1 MPAIDIDPLVLQF
14 INLLASSQVDAAMLC
29 AELIQAKV

>member
-1 MPAIDIDPLVLQF
+1 MTSLEIDPLVLQF

-29 AELIQAKV
+29 AELIATQA